1 MKILRRILLSVLLA
15 GTFGMIPALM
25 VQYSA
30 SDFAGHLGSF
40 SVACVFGLQL
50 WATAFLKVEPN
61 LSRTAL
67 VGVIVYVLAFYFWLA
82 FHPDN

>member
-1 MKILRRILLSVLLA
+1 
-15 GTFGMIPALM
+15 
-25 VQYSA
+25 
-30 SDFAGHLGSF
+30 
-40 SVACVFGLQL
+40 
-50 WATAFLKVEPN
+50 LKVEPN